1 MLALILVAFCDSS
14 TQLLMILCEAPP
26 PNCIE
31 EAVVVDVLDDNQ
43 ATRAIAGHGHRRVRQ
58 LRRVEVEL

>member
-1 MLALILVAFCDSS
+1 
-14 TQLLMILCEAPP
+14 MILCEAPP

-31 EAVVVDVLDDNQ
+31 EAVVVDEPDVDL
-43 ATRAIAGHGHRRVRQ
+43 AVTSLAGHGHRRVRQ